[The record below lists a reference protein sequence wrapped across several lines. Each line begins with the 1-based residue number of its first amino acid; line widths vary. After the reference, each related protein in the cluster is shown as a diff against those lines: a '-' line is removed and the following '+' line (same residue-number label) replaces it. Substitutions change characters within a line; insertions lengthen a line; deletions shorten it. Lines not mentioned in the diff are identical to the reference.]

1 MLPQE
6 KIDRINEL
14 AHKKKREGLTH
25 EETLEQRALRE
36 EFLLDFRARFRSQL
50 DNIEFVEDL
59 DREKKKFRS

>member
-14 AHKKKREGLTH
+14 ARKKKREGLTH
-25 EETLEQRALRE
+25 EEIVEQRDLRE

-50 DNIEFVEDL
+50 ENIEFVEDL
-59 DREKKKFRS
+59 DKEDAN